1 MTAFGLLK
9 IGDRFIVFNCARLF
23 EKVSATTAR
32 DVATGEVITFN
43 TRVSVLKKGWENEK
57 A

>member
-23 EKVSATTAR
+23 EKVSATTAK
-32 DVATGEVITFN
+32 DLATGEIIGFN
-43 TRVSVLKKGWENEK
+43 AKVSVLKKG
-57 A
+57 